1 MHFKAIY
8 NAVIISFMYR
18 SDQRC
23 NYKVDDETAYDDV
36 VLRIYGHSIIY
47 NFEIFVKIK
56 SMNVYA
62 IIQGGTVKVA
72 NLLRL
77 SPSLF
82 HMSMWGGLSETL
94 RVNKKGFKDYYK
106 KHSTINEVISI
117 ISVSIK

>member
-1 MHFKAIY
+1 MQNNKKMHFKAIY

-62 IIQGGTVKVA
+62 IT
-72 NLLRL
+72 
-77 SPSLF
+77 
-82 HMSMWGGLSETL
+82 
-94 RVNKKGFKDYYK
+94 
-106 KHSTINEVISI
+106 
-117 ISVSIK
+117 